1 MTLLSAVNDGDY
13 NVTLSTNVSSYET
26 FITVLQTT
34 IIAVISS
41 GIVLSNI
48 VNLIVLV
55 SASGTMPWATR
66 LFLMNLSVS
75 NLLVGCIACAPAVI
89 PAATHRW
96 IYNDYLIHY
105 LMPLTGGYTV
115 TSGVKY
121 RELLTPRHVLFP
133 SGAYRWSGCTGLDRS
148 ACSDSM
154 AR

>member
-1 MTLLSAVNDGDY
+1 MTLLSTVNDGDY
-13 NVTLSTNVSSYET
+13 NVTLSANVSSYET

-34 IIAVISS
+34 IIAVISG

-75 NLLVGCIACAPAVI
+75 DLLVGCIACAPSVI

-96 IYNDYLIHY
+96 IYDDY

-121 RELLTPRHVLFP
+121 RELLTPRHVLSP
-133 SGAYRWSGCTGLDRS
+133 SGAYRWSDCTGWNRS